1 MTFHREGVATLV
13 LVLVAGAGLVAAA
26 NAWLPQWAFYLV
38 CVGVAVVLA
47 LVVNFFRMPSRQ
59 VGTVDPQEIL
69 APSDGKVVVIEK
81 VHEPEWFKDERIQ
94 VSIFMSPLNVHAQWA
109 PIAGTVKAARYHP
122 GKYLVAWH
130 PKSSTENERTTHVI
144 EGEKGTVLFRQI
156 AGAVARRICHYMHEE
171 QVLAQGDEVGFIKF
185 GSRID
190 VFLPV
195 GSEICVE
202 LEDAV
207 TGRETVLARFPDASA

>member
-1 MTFHREGVATLV
+1 MTFHREGIATLV
-13 LVLVAGAGLVAAA
+13 LVLTAGAGLVAAA

-38 CVGVAVVLA
+38 CAGVAVVLA
-47 LVVNFFRMPSRQ
+47 LVVNFFRMPSRH
-59 VGTVDPQEIL
+59 VGTLDPREIL

-171 QVLAQGDEVGFIKF
+171 QVLEQGDEVGFIKF

-207 TGRETVLARFPDASA
+207 TGRETVLARFLDASA

>member
-13 LVLVAGAGLVAAA
+13 LVLIAGAGLVAAA

>member
-1 MTFHREGVATLV
+1 MTFHREGVATLIV
-13 LVLVAGAGLVAAA
+13 VLVAGSGLVAAA
-26 NAWLPQWAFYLV
+26 NAWLPEWACYLV
-38 CVGVAVVLA
+38 CTGTAVVLA
-47 LVVNFFRMPSRQ
+47 LVVNFFRMPSRHL
-59 VGTVDPQEIL
+59 GTMDSKEII

-109 PIAGTVKAARYHP
+109 PIAGEVKAARYHP

-130 PKSSTENERTTHVI
+130 PKSSAENERTTHVI
-144 EGEKGTVLFRQI
+144 EGTQGTVMFRQI
-156 AGAVARRICHYMHEE
+156 AGAVARRICHYMNEG

-207 TGRETVLARFPDASA
+207 TGRETVLARFPKT

>member
-13 LVLVAGAGLVAAA
+13 LVIAVGAGLVAAA
-26 NAWLPQWAFYLV
+26 NAWFPDWAFYLV
-38 CVGVAVVLA
+38 CAGVAVVLA

-59 VGTVDPQEIL
+59 VGTMDPQEIL

-144 EGEKGTVLFRQI
+144 EGERGTVLFRQI
-156 AGAVARRICHYMHEE
+156 AGAVARRICHCMEE
-171 QVLAQGDEVGFIKF
+171 GQALANGDEVGFIKF

-207 TGRETVLARFPDASA
+207 TGRETVLARFLDASA

>member
-1 MTFHREGVATLV
+1 MTFHKEGVATLA
-13 LVLVAGAGLVAAA
+13 LVLTVGAGLVVAA
-26 NAWLPQWAFYLV
+26 NAWLPEWAFYLV

-59 VGTVDPQEIL
+59 VGTLDPQDIL

-81 VHEPEWFKDERIQ
+81 VQEPEWFKDERIQ
-94 VSIFMSPLNVHAQWA
+94 VSIFMSPLNVHAQWS
-109 PIAGTVKAARYHP
+109 PIAGIVKAARYHP

-156 AGAVARRICHYMHEE
+156 AGAVARRICHYMEGG

-190 VFLPV
+190 VFLPI

-202 LEDAV
+202 LDDAV
-207 TGRETVLARFPDASA
+207 TGRETVLARFPEASA

>member
-47 LVVNFFRMPSRQ
+47 LVVNFFRMPSRE
-59 VGTVDPQEIL
+59 VGTLDPQEIL

-81 VHEPEWFKDERIQ
+81 VHEPEWFNEDRIQ

>member
-13 LVLVAGAGLVAAA
+13 LVLTAGAGLVAAA

-38 CVGVAVVLA
+38 CVGVAAVLA
-47 LVVNFFRMPSRQ
+47 LVVNFFRMPSRE
-59 VGTVDPQEIL
+59 VGTLDPQEIL

-195 GSEICVE
+195 RSEICVE

>member
-1 MTFHREGVATLV
+1 MTFHREGVATLILTLAAGGL
-13 LVLVAGAGLVAAA
+13 LVLAADR
-26 NAWLPQWAFYLV
+26 WLPAWAFYIV
-38 CVGVAVVLA
+38 FTAAVVVLA
-47 LVVNFFRMPSRQ
+47 LVVNFFRYPKREI
-59 VGTVDPQEIL
+59 GTVDPREIL

-81 VHEPEWFKDERIQ
+81 VHEPEWFQDERIQ

-109 PIAGTVKAARYHP
+109 PLAGTVKAARYHP

-156 AGAVARRICHYMHEE
+156 AGAVARRICHYMTEG
-171 QVLAQGDEVGFIKF
+171 QALAHGDEVGFIKF

-195 GSEICVE
+195 GSEVCVD
-202 LEDAV
+202 LEQAV
-207 TGRETVLARFPDASA
+207 TGRETVLARFPEAGA

>member
-13 LVLVAGAGLVAAA
+13 LVLTVGACLVAAA
-26 NAWLPQWAFYLV
+26 NAWLPEWALYLV
-38 CVGVAVVLA
+38 CVAVAVVLA

-59 VGTVDPQEIL
+59 VGTLDPREIL

-109 PIAGTVKAARYHP
+109 PIAGIVKAARYHS

-144 EGEKGTVLFRQI
+144 EGDKGTVLFRQI
-156 AGAVARRICHYMHEE
+156 AGAVARRICHYMEE
-171 QVLAQGDEVGFIKF
+171 GQVLAHGDEVGFIKF

-202 LEDAV
+202 LEDVV
-207 TGRETVLARFPDASA
+207 TGRETVLARFPGAFA